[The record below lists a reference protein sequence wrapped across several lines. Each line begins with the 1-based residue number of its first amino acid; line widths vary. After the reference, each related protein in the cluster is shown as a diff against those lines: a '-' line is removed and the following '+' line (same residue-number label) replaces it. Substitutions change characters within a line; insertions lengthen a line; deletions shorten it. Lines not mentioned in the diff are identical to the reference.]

1 MIRFIAASTA
11 PLAICASLLATSALP
26 VLAQSTAQISTPPAP
41 STSAQP
47 PVLMPPAD
55 ILAVAK
61 AAFGEACMFD
71 SDDAGTEAGP
81 EQRYAAYELA
91 YKEEGDAPDQAA
103 RTATLHEILCMSG
116 AYNMVSVYLI
126 TKEYEGTQA
135 VQFAAPAYRVV
146 YENDDSEKGVLRID
160 MQGFTTLS
168 MMVNPEFDAASGTMT
183 HFSKWRGVGD
193 ASSSGKWSFL
203 NGQFVLTHFEV
214 DASYDGE
221 INPIIV
227 YDAAP
232 EAP

>member
-11 PLAICASLLATSALP
+11 PFAICAALLAAGALP
-26 VLAQSTAQISTPPAP
+26 ALAQSTAQTSI
-41 STSAQP
+41 SAQP
-47 PVLMPPAD
+47 PVLMAPAD

-61 AAFGEACMFD
+61 AAFGEACMFE
-71 SDDAGTEAGP
+71 SDEAGTEAGP

-103 RTATLHEILCMSG
+103 RTATLHEIFCMSG

-126 TKEYEGTQA
+126 TKEDEGTQA
-135 VQFAAPAYRVV
+135 VQFAAPAFRVV
-146 YENDDSEKGVLRID
+146 YEDDDSEKGVLRID
-160 MQGFTTLS
+160 MQGFTTMNS
-168 MMVNPEFDAASGTMT
+168 VVNPEFDAASGTMT

-203 NGQFVLTHFEV
+203 NGRFVLTHFEV

-221 INPIIV
+221 INPIVI

-232 EAP
+232 ETP